1 MDNLINLDHAY
12 LAQTYKKLDVV
23 FAYGENSFLFDT
35 ENKRYIDF
43 GGGIAVNLLG
53 INSNW
58 ADAIALQAHLLPHTS
73 NLYYN
78 EPSITLGKLLCQ
90 KSGMKKVFFSNSG
103 AEANECAIK
112 TARKYSFDKYGKDRY
127 EIITLKNS
135 FHGRTMATISAT
147 GQDNF
152 HTYFDPFLEGFVFAD
167 ANNFQDLL
175 SKVNKKTCAIMLE
188 LIQGEGGVIVLDKEY
203 VQKVQKL
210 CLDRDI
216 LLIIDEVQTGNGRT
230 GYFYAYMGYE
240 IAPDIVTTAKGLGGG
255 LPIGATLFNE
265 KTENTLAFGDH
276 GSTFGGN
283 PICCAGAIFVVDSI
297 DDALLL
303 SVKKLS
309 KYLVETL
316 LTFKNVKAVSGMGL
330 MLGIT
335 INGDV
340 KQVVSACKEN
350 GLIVLSA
357 KEKIRLL
364 PALNIDCH
372 TLDKGLSILK
382 SVLESL

>member
-1 MDNLINLDHAY
+1 MDNLINLDHSY

-43 GGGIAVNLLG
+43 GSGIAVNILG
-53 INSNW
+53 INNNW
-58 ADAIALQAHLLPHTS
+58 ADAVATQAHLLPHTS

-152 HTYFDPFLEGFVFAD
+152 HTYFDPFLEGFVFAE
-167 ANNFQDLL
+167 ASNFEDLL
-175 SKVNKKTCAIMLE
+175 SKVSKKTCGVMLE
-188 LIQGEGGVIVLDKEY
+188 LIQGEGGVIALDKEY

-240 IAPDIVTTAKGLGGG
+240 ITPDIVTTAKGLGGG

-283 PICCAGAIFVVDSI
+283 PICCAGAIFIVNSI

-303 SVKKLS
+303 SVKQKS

-316 LTFKNVKAVSGMGL
+316 LTFKNVKEVSGMGL

-340 KQVVSACKEN
+340 KKVVAACKEK

-364 PALNIDCH
+364 PALNIDCI
-372 TLDKGLSILK
+372 TLDKGLNILK
-382 SVLESL
+382 EVLENL